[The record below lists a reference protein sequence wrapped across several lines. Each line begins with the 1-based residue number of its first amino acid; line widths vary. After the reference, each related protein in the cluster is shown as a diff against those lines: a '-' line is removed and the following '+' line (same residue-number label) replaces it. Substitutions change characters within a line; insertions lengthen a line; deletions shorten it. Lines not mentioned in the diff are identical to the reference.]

1 MATPKDSVKPS
12 GCSSWWKHMRRY
24 GKREFWK
31 KHRKQLKQE
40 MRCAQSKEA
49 GDAYLR

>member
-1 MATPKDSVKPS
+1 MANPRNGVKP
-12 GCSSWWKHMRRY
+12 GPIASWWKHMRRY

-40 MRCAQSKEA
+40 AKNDNVKGTGR
-49 GDAYLR
+49 